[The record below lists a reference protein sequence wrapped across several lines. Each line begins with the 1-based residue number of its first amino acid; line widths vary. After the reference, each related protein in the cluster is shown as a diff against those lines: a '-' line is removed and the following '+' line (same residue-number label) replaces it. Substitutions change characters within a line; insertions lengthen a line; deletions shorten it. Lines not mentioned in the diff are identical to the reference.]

1 MTTVEAGQSDYLP
14 QIQQVVGEA
23 GPTVSLLGG
32 VHGDELEGVLA
43 VRAVAFELSQVP
55 LRGTVRWAAPA
66 HPAAWAT
73 DSRVSPDDGLNLA
86 RVFPGA
92 PAGSPTERV
101 AAHLTDTLIK
111 GSNLLIDLH
120 SAGRAFDMPLL
131 CGFHSQGRL
140 ASQAAAAA
148 SAFAAPLTWRHP
160 GSGSGRSL
168 SAAEDLGIPSIYVEG
183 RGGGQIRLED
193 LHAYRDGVLRVL
205 AHLGMID
212 HAPPAGPTLVV
223 TGDGNTDEG
232 LMAPCPG
239 YFVMACDVGDRL
251 SAGQLIGSIIDDDAQ
266 TLADILADQDCVVM
280 LLRRGARVTT
290 GDTLAIVGNQ
300 EGSKPS

>member
-1 MTTVEAGQSDYLP
+1 MATADAGRADHLP
-14 QIQQVVGEA
+14 QSPRVVGTA

-43 VRAVAFELSQVP
+43 VRAVAFELSRIP

-66 HPAAWAT
+66 HPAAWDAN
-73 DSRVSPDDGLNLA
+73 SRLSPDDGLNLA

-92 PAGSPTERV
+92 AHGSPTERV
-101 AAHLTDTLIK
+101 AAHLTNTLIE

-120 SAGRAFDMPLL
+120 SAGRSFDMPLL
-131 CGFHSQGRL
+131 CGFHSEGRL
-140 ASQAAAAA
+140 AGQAAAAA
-148 SAFAAPLTWRHP
+148 AAFAAPLTWRHP
-160 GSGSGRSL
+160 ESGSGRSL

-183 RGGGQIRLED
+183 RGGGQIRLDD
-193 LHAYRDGVLRVL
+193 LHAYRDGMLRVL

-232 LMAPCPG
+232 MTAPCPG

-251 SAGQLIGSIIDDDAQ
+251 SSGQLIGSILDDNAQ
-266 TLADILADQDCVVM
+266 TLVDIVADQGGVVM
-280 LLRRGARVTT
+280 LLRRGARVAA
-290 GDTLAIVGNQ
+290 GDTLAIVGNR
-300 EGSKPS
+300 EGPYLS